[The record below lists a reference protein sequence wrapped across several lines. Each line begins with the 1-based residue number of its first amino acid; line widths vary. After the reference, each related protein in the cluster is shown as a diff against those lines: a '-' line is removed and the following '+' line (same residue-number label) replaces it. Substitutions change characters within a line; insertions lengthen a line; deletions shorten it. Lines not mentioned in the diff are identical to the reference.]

1 MSLSLRAPPGPRLLS
16 SPAIPEQHRSA
27 PPAWRQDDKRHGQ
40 GRHTYAD
47 GESYYGGWRDDRKH
61 GRGKFVYASGAVYEG
76 EWAADKRHGR
86 GKFIYADGDKF
97 EGDFVEDQQ
106 HGEGRRAEPRTAP

>member
-1 MSLSLRAPPGPRLLS
+1 M
-16 SPAIPEQHRSA
+16 
-27 PPAWRQDDKRHGQ
+27 
-40 GRHTYAD
+40 
-47 GESYYGGWRDDRKH
+47 
-61 GRGKFVYASGAVYEG
+61 YEG

-106 HGEGRRAEPRTAP
+106 HGEGRRAEPRTAPSPEPEPESEPEPEREP